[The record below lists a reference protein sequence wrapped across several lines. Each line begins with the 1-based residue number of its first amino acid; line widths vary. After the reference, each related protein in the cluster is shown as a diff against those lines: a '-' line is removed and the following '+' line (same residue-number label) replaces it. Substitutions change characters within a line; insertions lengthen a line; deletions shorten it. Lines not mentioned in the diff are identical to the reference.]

1 MIGEDQ
7 PNVDGPPHSRR
18 LAVGASVSIHIV
30 VGALAIWLSTLPRS
44 FAAPEQA
51 QSPPRHDLIWIASPG
66 PGGGGGGG
74 GDQTTVAAPARR
86 VGPDR
91 LTVPTTRPEPKPM
104 RTPKEPPPIAPL
116 AVPAQPVASAIEV
129 VPGVMSP
136 VRQPRQRKVQVLEGA
151 PEAAVA
157 LAAGKG
163 RARDSVPASEAE
175 RGRGLPARQR
185 CVDAETGSR
194 GDARLH
200 GRCPARQDPGHCCG
214 RMAYSQMGPSAT
226 SRLSNRSTRSTA
238 WMRKRSKPPS
248 SGASSRDV
256 VSANRCPCSYKS
268 SCHSHFVSIHDQTSR
283 NSLSHRS
290 CCLHP
295 HVDPHEPPRAESQRL
310 LCEGA

>member
-1 MIGEDQ
+1 MTTRSCAAWAPPQELARQRSLLVWRALCGLREPSMIGEDQ

-44 FAAPEQA
+44 FAAPKQA

-86 VGPDR
+86 LGPDR

-104 RTPKEPPPIAPL
+104 RTPKEPPPIAPPSPP
-116 AVPAQPVASAIEV
+116 PARCVGHRGCPWRGESRPVSRDNARS
-129 VPGVMSP
+129 
-136 VRQPRQRKVQVLEGA
+136 RFEGA

-175 RGRGLPARQR
+175 SGEGPTGPAAVCR
-185 CVDAETGSR
+185 CR
-194 GDARLH
+194 NWFAR
-200 GRCPARQDPGHCCG
+200 
-214 RMAYSQMGPSAT
+214 
-226 SRLSNRSTRSTA
+226 
-238 WMRKRSKPPS
+238 
-248 SGASSRDV
+248 
-256 VSANRCPCSYKS
+256 
-268 SCHSHFVSIHDQTSR
+268 
-283 NSLSHRS
+283 
-290 CCLHP
+290 
-295 HVDPHEPPRAESQRL
+295 
-310 LCEGA
+310 